1 MPNEPSRST
10 PSDNQD
16 TSLLRRIC
24 KLLHI
29 PVPDLVIID
38 PQFRSQPGQF
48 FIQSGLAIIGMF
60 AVLLLVDS
68 FSDAA
73 LAAGLGSSVL
83 IIFVHPSSHAATPRS
98 LLGGHILALLI
109 GSVFSLV
116 LFAPPISSFLTS
128 ITPLR
133 DLALAASVG
142 VLIIVMAVTDTE
154 HPPAAGTV
162 LGIST
167 RVWDPEIFAIIVGA
181 VLLLAVI
188 KRVLR
193 RYLRDLI

>member
-1 MPNEPSRST
+1 M
-10 PSDNQD
+10 PSDNQE
-16 TSLLRRIC
+16 TSSLRRVC
-24 KLLHI
+24 NLLNIPRSI
-29 PVPDLVIID
+29 PVIIY
-38 PQFRSQPGQF
+38 PQFRRQPSQY

-73 LAAGLGSSVL
+73 LAAGLGSTVL
-83 IIFVHPSSHAATPRS
+83 IIFVHPTSQSASPRS
-98 LLGGHILALLI
+98 LLGGHILALVI

-116 LFAPPISSFLTS
+116 LFAPPISSFLTN

-133 DLALAASVG
+133 DLAIAASVG
-142 VLIIVMAVTDTE
+142 VLIIIMAITDTE

-162 LGIST
+162 LGMST
-167 RVWDPEIFAIIVGA
+167 RVWDPEILAIIVGA

-188 KRVLR
+188 RRVLR

>member
-1 MPNEPSRST
+1 MPNGPSGST
-10 PSDNQD
+10 PNDNQD

-24 KLLHI
+24 KLLNI
-29 PVPDLVIID
+29 PVPDLV
-38 PQFRSQPGQF
+38 
-48 FIQSGLAIIGMF
+48 IIGMF

-83 IIFVHPSSHAATPRS
+83 IIFVHPTSQAAAPRS

-128 ITPLR
+128 IAPLR
-133 DLALAASVG
+133 NLAL
-142 VLIIVMAVTDTE
+142 
-154 HPPAAGTV
+154 
-162 LGIST
+162 
-167 RVWDPEIFAIIVGA
+167 
-181 VLLLAVI
+181 
-188 KRVLR
+188 LR
-193 RYLRDLI
+193 Q